1 MQKGFVCRSRL
12 RRNLLRMGRSSRLG
26 GAGGKSAKPAAV
38 AVNPPKDA
46 MMLGTPK
53 ATGWVGGK
61 GGLPPKGPAPGGN
74 RPTVGVALPPGK

>member
-1 MQKGFVCRSRL
+1 VQIAAEKKPTAYGAQQSA
-12 RRNLLRMGRSSRLG
+12 G